1 MATLHTIENLL
12 KSSQRVNNSIS
23 SGQSDHSDSSDQSES
38 GNPDQTWSNPETA
51 CPTENS
57 TGMNPVPDSIPVVPG
72 VPDLSRP
79 DQTGSPETTQPDQTD
94 NRSTNS
100 SENSIENIENCSFDD
115 IMDGSVGRRKQRRFR
130 TTFTALQL
138 EELERTFSKT
148 HYPDVFTR

>member
-51 CPTENS
+51 ENS
-57 TGMNPVPDSIPVVPG
+57 TGMNPVPDSIPAVPG

>member
-51 CPTENS
+51 ENS
-57 TGMNPVPDSIPVVPG
+57 TGMDPVPDSIPVVPG

-79 DQTGSPETTQPDQTD
+79 DRTGSPETTQPDQTD